1 MFRYLKPKGGK
12 LPVKPNFK
20 KRRRGLQDFSNGAR
34 RQRTKSSFSKRRGSL
49 MNSFGGTKRQQ
60 NPKNVSRS
68 TAIAAAAKDPDV
80 QKLHSKQKEV
90 VLL

>member
-1 MFRYLKPKGGK
+1 
-12 LPVKPNFK
+12 
-20 KRRRGLQDFSNGAR
+20 
-34 RQRTKSSFSKRRGSL
+34 

>member
-1 MFRYLKPKGGK
+1 
-12 LPVKPNFK
+12 
-20 KRRRGLQDFSNGAR
+20 
-34 RQRTKSSFSKRRGSL
+34 

-90 VLL
+90 VFIRFYTRAVCTFFPLFVFCVLAATCCMCFMCSWT

>member
-1 MFRYLKPKGGK
+1 MFRYLKPKDGK
-12 LPVKPNFK
+12 FPAKPK
-20 KRRRGLQDFSNGAR
+20 KRRRGLQEFSNGTR

-49 MNSFGGTKRQQ
+49 MNSFGGKRQKKT
-60 NPKNVSRS
+60 KNVSRS